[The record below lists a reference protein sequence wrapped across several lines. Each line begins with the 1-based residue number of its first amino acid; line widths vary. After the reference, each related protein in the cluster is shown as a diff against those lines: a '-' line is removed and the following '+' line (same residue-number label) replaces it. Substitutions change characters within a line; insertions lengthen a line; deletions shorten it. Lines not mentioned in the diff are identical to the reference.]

1 MVLCELMWGRAKHS
15 LVTKKTVK
23 VNGAWT
29 EGKSKVRK
37 RLNSCFRFL
46 SLSLRPLPKTYDST
60 YSECYSLSLVH
71 FVRYRTYY
79 GWAKIYHIFG
89 TNKKMRKLLLKRT
102 FSLCRHKESS
112 KSDQNQKKKRR
123 TREGAKPKREGDK
136 GNKENG
142 GIVGRKREGTREGG
156 VEKQER
162 RRKRRESRGRRTGRQ
177 KGKKRRMMQ

>member
-1 MVLCELMWGRAKHS
+1 MKLGNTHNANGRRIHKERHQAAYGWVPDEVLNARVQPPAKPRGDGFVWADVGES
-15 LVTKKTVK
+15 QAFASYKKTVK
-23 VNGAWT
+23 VSGAWT

-102 FSLCRHKESS
+102 FSLCRHEESRLIVH
-112 KSDQNQKKKRR
+112 NQKNQLRSILCPL
-123 TREGAKPKREGDK
+123 TYPEFDLW
-136 GNKENG
+136 NN
-142 GIVGRKREGTREGG
+142 
-156 VEKQER
+156 
-162 RRKRRESRGRRTGRQ
+162 
-177 KGKKRRMMQ
+177 